1 LNEIFDKHEMPSEQS
16 QSPLSFD
23 YLSRPDLLPWSVLR
37 RFGTRLFEILT
48 EPLYRIYERRL
59 LSEVLVRPVPGHVGI
74 ILDGNR
80 RYGHQRGL
88 TDSAEL
94 YALGARKLDDVLDWC
109 AELVIPA
116 VTLWVCSTDNLNR
129 PPDQVSSILAA
140 VESKLLS
147 LVDNPQIHRKRVR
160 VQTIGRLELLPDQ
173 TVAAI
178 RAARE
183 ATSGYNGMVLT
194 IAIAYGGHE
203 EIVDAVRALLNEEAK
218 RGNSLYGAINQIT
231 PETIGEHLYSA
242 GVPDPDLII
251 RTSGEVRLSGF
262 LLWQSANSEFYF
274 SDVFW
279 PAFRKIDF
287 LRAVRAFQQR
297 HRRFGR

>member
-1 LNEIFDKHEMPSEQS
+1 
-16 QSPLSFD
+16 
-23 YLSRPDLLPWSVLR
+23 
-37 RFGTRLFEILT
+37 
-48 EPLYRIYERRL
+48 
-59 LSEVLVRPVPGHVGI
+59 
-74 ILDGNR
+74 
-80 RYGHQRGL
+80 
-88 TDSAEL
+88 
-94 YALGARKLDDVLDWC
+94 
-109 AELVIPA
+109 
-116 VTLWVCSTDNLNR
+116 
-129 PPDQVSSILAA
+129 
-140 VESKLLS
+140 
-147 LVDNPQIHRKRVR
+147 VR

-173 TVAAI
+173 TIAAI
-178 RAARE
+178 RAACE

-203 EIVDAVRALLNEEAK
+203 EIVDAVRALLNEEAE
-218 RGNSLYGAINQIT
+218 RGNSLLGAISQIT
-231 PETIGEHLYSA
+231 PKTIGEHLYSA
-242 GVPDPDLII
+242 GIPDPDLII